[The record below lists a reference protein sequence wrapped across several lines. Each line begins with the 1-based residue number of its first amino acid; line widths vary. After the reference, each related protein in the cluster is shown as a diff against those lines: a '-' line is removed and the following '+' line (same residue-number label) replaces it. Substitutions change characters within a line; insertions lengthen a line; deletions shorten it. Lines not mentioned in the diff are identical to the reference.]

1 MIHRAAWMIL
11 WLAPLLAACS
21 AIPQR
26 AKQQETQQQFMTY
39 AGAPVERFSYLGQ
52 YNDWRALS
60 SAQLVVWTS
69 INDAY
74 LVTVREPCINLQFT
88 SRIGLTSTAGT
99 VTNRLD
105 SVLVDRER
113 CQITEIRPVDYRKM
127 RADLRRNKP

>member
-11 WLAPLLAACS
+11 CLAPLLAACS

-60 SAQLVVWTS
+60 SAQLAVWTS

-74 LVTVREPCINLQFT
+74 LVTVREPCIHLQFT
-88 SRIGLTSTAGT
+88 GRIGPRQVAFTVAGN
-99 VTNRLD
+99 V
-105 SVLVDRER
+105 
-113 CQITEIRPVDYRKM
+113 
-127 RADLRRNKP
+127 